1 MKKLIKSGSILS
13 ILIIALL
20 FTSCSK
26 EQQTLNKMA
35 GHWTYSTVKLFGVNV
50 DLATLGYTSATLHFD
65 VCKASTDNCTGV
77 QTLNGT
83 ANNFRYNIS
92 EDAKSINVY
101 NLSGTTDL
109 YTIISVDKNKLVY
122 TTDIGGV
129 IYEFTLN
136 R

>member
-1 MKKLIKSGSILS
+1 
-13 ILIIALL
+13 
-20 FTSCSK
+20 
-26 EQQTLNKMA
+26 
-35 GHWTYSTVKLFGVNV
+35 
-50 DLATLGYTSATLHFD
+50 
-65 VCKASTDNCTGV
+65 V